1 MKFGWMSVICVAILG
16 LAVVAEGNVV
26 VAIDNLGPSTWPT
39 GVPPVLPGFTSYRLR
54 MVSDGGLISGI
65 DTSGQPERGIFGPLH
80 QRWGIDEEGGLTK
93 SIYRLE
99 QNSVNSYSNDSHFLF
114 TTDMLTSAGVAEEDN
129 PGTGS
134 PRANPPPGTAG
145 MYWGVGTKLRAAF
158 GIVGA
163 YQSTDLAFAY
173 LVLPDGTPEVQL
185 GNFLAEVA
193 VGSEKFTVRIPE
205 PASLSLLV
213 LVGLMLRRR

>member
-39 GVPPVLPGFTSYRLR
+39 GVPPVLAGFTSYRLR
-54 MVSDGGLISGI
+54 MVSDGGPTALITGI
-65 DTSGQPERGIFGPLH
+65 DLNGATDRGIFGPLH
-80 QRWGIDEEGGLTK
+80 QKWTFDGEVYTK
-93 SIYRLE
+93 SEYSLV
-99 QNSVNSYSNDSHFLF
+99 QNNVSSMSNDSHFLF
-114 TTDMLTSAGVAEEDN
+114 TSDMIGSAGVLEEDN
-129 PGTGS
+129 SGVGS
-134 PRANPPPGTAG
+134 PRTQGTPLGA
-145 MYWGVGTKLRAAF
+145 YWGMGTKLRAAF
-158 GIVGA
+158 GINA
-163 YQSTDLAFAY
+163 PYQSTDLAFAY

-213 LVGLMLRRR
+213 LAGLMLRRR